1 MIVVSD
7 AGPLMAL
14 AKTGGLEALFLLSPS
29 VLTPSAVYEEIVTAG
44 LRLGASDALLLQKL
58 YASGTLVVE
67 KPVASS
73 LPLRVFLGQG
83 EEESILL
90 AIARN
95 ATWLLVDDL
104 DARRAA
110 ASCFEATGGKTRVK
124 GTLGIVLSACQEGG
138 MSTQKGIE
146 IVSALMQRPDIW
158 ISSRLCER
166 VLSELKRG

>member
-1 MIVVSD
+1 
-7 AGPLMAL
+7 MAL
-14 AKTGGLEALFLLSPS
+14 AKTGGLEALFHLSPS
-29 VLTPSAVYEEIVTAG
+29 ILAPPAVYEEVVTAG
-44 LRLGASDALLLQKL
+44 LRLGASDALLLQEL
-58 YASGTLVVE
+58 YSSGDLAVE

-73 LPLRVFLGQG
+73 LPLRVFLGKG

-90 AIARN
+90 AIERK

-110 ASCFEATGGKTRVK
+110 AACFESTGVKARVK

-138 MSTQKGIE
+138 MSTRKGIG

-166 VLSELKRG
+166 VLIELKGG